1 MDSHA
6 RQHQDLTGFNPL
18 LLMQE
23 LSSQNNIVRPEES
36 VCKVS
41 TPVGIFPAVPA
52 SDQSSTTEVL
62 LCLVIC
68 PLIASSLRAQ
78 QSPEVEEK
86 VLPPPVVSSVMGS
99 HSRAA
104 QDSERS
110 VSYQDSMCSTHVLHE
125 AGGAWAVL
133 FRVLATPLA
142 PEPLFSSFVAAAGWL
157 CPEGLPVTH
166 LIPGVR

>member
-1 MDSHA
+1 MPSNMSA
-6 RQHQDLTGFNPL
+6 NSVQPW
-18 LLMQE
+18 
-23 LSSQNNIVRPEES
+23 SSAVSGSGRES
-36 VCKVS
+36 
-41 TPVGIFPAVPA
+41 AA
-52 SDQSSTTEVL
+52 S
-62 LCLVIC
+62 
-68 PLIASSLRAQ
+68 
-78 QSPEVEEK
+78 
-86 VLPPPVVSSVMGS
+86 PVVSSVMGS